1 MARRVAIQ
9 GYKGCF
15 HEQAARLFYACH
27 SERSE
32 ESLSIVECD
41 TFEDLYKAL
50 EEGRADAAVMAI
62 ENTVSG
68 GLLHNFELLR
78 SHEQKVKGEVY
89 IRIEQNLM
97 ALPGQSLRD
106 IKEVRTHYMAINQTR
121 PWFENNAP
129 WIRLTDRE
137 DTAKTAAQLA
147 GNTIVAF
154 ESLSRDKFVVAT
166 HADIND
172 EAQSVHYVKIGTTLT
187 GDDKKSK
194 TVDVTDDKGNA
205 HPASLIDTVAYEN
218 LVPGIEYTMTGQLM
232 RDGKEFGSPV
242 SVKFTPKEANGTVE
256 IPFTVDV
263 TDFGP
268 ATTLVAFETLTVE
281 KDGAPVVVAEHK
293 DLNDKDQTIIIAK
306 PDKPVDKAW
315 ISLKTGLTFYGAWIA
330 LGMVLLTLSAAG
342 YVAWKRYRI

>member
-27 SERSE
+27 SEACPELAEGRSE
-32 ESLSIVECD
+32 ECLSIVECD

-121 PWFENNAP
+121 PWFEKNAP
-129 WIRLTDRE
+129 WIRLTESE
-137 DTAKTAAQLA
+137 DTAKSAAQLA
-147 GNTIVAF
+147 QEG
-154 ESLSRDKFVVAT
+154 
-166 HADIND
+166 
-172 EAQSVHYVKIGTTLT
+172 LT
-187 GDDKKSK
+187 GVGAVAS
-194 TVDVTDDKGNA
+194 A
-205 HPASLIDTVAYEN
+205 LAAAELYPFPHP
-218 LVPGIEYTMTGQLM
+218 G
-232 RDGKEFGSPV
+232 
-242 SVKFTPKEANGTVE
+242 
-256 IPFTVDV
+256 
-263 TDFGP
+263 FGP
-268 ATTLVAFETLTVE
+268 
-281 KDGAPVVVAEHK
+281 
-293 DLNDKDQTIIIAK
+293 
-306 PDKPVDKAW
+306 
-315 ISLKTGLTFYGAWIA
+315 
-330 LGMVLLTLSAAG
+330 
-342 YVAWKRYRI
+342 